1 MDLFEL
7 GEAFRAARIAS
18 NKTQQEIAEL
28 SGITRARISRF
39 ETGQLVELGAVKL
52 LSLFEAVGL
61 ELFAR
66 PIGHGRTLDD
76 VLAEQRA
83 AALSVGEPPRR
94 VRVRHSKANVKVT
107 RSDRTDGTN

>member
-7 GEAFRAARIAS
+7 GEAFRAARFAA
-18 NKTQQEIAEL
+18 NKTQQEIAEM
-28 SGITRARISRF
+28 SGVTRARISRF

-66 PIGHGRTLDD
+66 PIGHRRTLDD

-83 AALSVGEPPRR
+83 SVLSANEPPGR
-94 VRVRHSKANVKVT
+94 VRVRHSKGNVKVAKRPT
-107 RSDRTDGTN
+107 Q

>member
-1 MDLFEL
+1 MSFFDL
-7 GEAFRAARIAS
+7 GETFRLARIAS
-18 NKTQQEIAEL
+18 NKTQQQVAEQ

-39 ETGQLVELGAVKL
+39 ETGQLPELGAVKM

-76 VLAEQRA
+76 VLREKRA
-83 AALSVGEPPRR
+83 PDVSKEETKK
-94 VRVRHSKANVKVT
+94 RVRHPRPKPDAKAT
-107 RSDRTDGTN
+107 RKGE

>member
-7 GEAFRAARIAS
+7 GETFRLTRIAA
-18 NKTQQEIAEL
+18 NKTQQQVAEQ
-28 SGITRARISRF
+28 SGVTRARISRF
-39 ETGQLVELGAVKL
+39 ETGRLPELGAVKL

-76 VLAEQRA
+76 VLAEQRTPA
-83 AALSVGEPPRR
+83 VPEIRRR
-94 VRVRHSKANVKVT
+94 VRVP
-107 RSDRTDGTN
+107 RSEASAKTTKKGE

>member
-7 GEAFRAARIAS
+7 GETFRHTRIAA
-18 NKTQQEIAEL
+18 NKTQQQVAEL
-28 SGITRARISRF
+28 SGVTRARISRF
-39 ETGQLVELGAVKL
+39 ETGRLPELGTAKL

-61 ELFAR
+61 ELYAR

-83 AALSVGEPPRR
+83 PTVPQTRRR
-94 VRVRHSKANVKVT
+94 VRVPRSKGSTESAKK
-107 RSDRTDGTN
+107 GE